1 VQVDD
6 EEDEKVVE
14 EGTAAEIAT
23 YLIISAAQVGQAEII
38 RLLAD
43 WGVDL
48 EETDSIRKGRPL
60 MHAANNGHTAAVKA
74 LVECGA
80 DTEATDDNG
89 YTALMVAV
97 FSDRYMAE
105 AKAKGWNGEVA
116 LVLRYLGQCGQD
128 P

>member
-1 VQVDD
+1 M
-6 EEDEKVVE
+6 VE

-97 FSDRYMAE
+97 FSDR
-105 AKAKGWNGEVA
+105 
-116 LVLRYLGQCGQD
+116 
-128 P
+128 